1 MWEAGGIPQQQERA
15 VTGEMGICRPQS
27 SHASKKLLVYVFC
40 ESLCLLQR
48 ACRGR
53 VEGVTSLLTPC
64 CGASF
69 VSDGAIY
76 VRVAVHKLPGCSV
89 PDSHLTVCHDLQ
101 SHAIISSVYVLQDQT
116 QFPDLRSKRLYP
128 LNHLP
133 GPGCAFM

>member
-1 MWEAGGIPQQQERA
+1 MLLKNYLCMCFVIACACYSMHAE
-15 VTGEMGICRPQS
+15 VT
-27 SHASKKLLVYVFC
+27 
-40 ESLCLLQR
+40 
-48 ACRGR
+48 GR

-69 VSDGAIY
+69 VSDGAMY
-76 VRVAVHKLPGCSV
+76 VRVAVHKLLGCSV

-101 SHAIISSVYVLQDQT
+101 AHAIISSVYVLRDQT